1 MAEKAADS
9 EFENLEALE
18 KTFQKVLMEVMADKS
33 LDAFRAEYERL
44 HDALI
49 HCHKCNTEL
58 INRVKAMNEEIITNS
73 SKVKSVLKL
82 SHDDQ
87 KTIAK
92 LRFEIDKS
100 WRMVEI
106 AQDREEKTKYIIE
119 DLKVEAAKLQK
130 LIETEGPTVFG
141 PQPTSDELKCDVQEL
156 HREMQMYV
164 DQIGVL
170 TRDIADG
177 KTKREQDLARIE
189 SLKRE
194 HESMSGDLVEQGN
207 VRGAV
212 DNECMEMM
220 KEVMELKQR
229 AQDAQNEIEENEHR
243 KRCEKEKIKDLEWR
257 IGIEQKTLKEAEDA
271 KLGQQGRM
279 RLTAKRL
286 EDAKKQRERSHKAVM
301 ETSANIEEITKQIGE
316 LEKELAA
323 VTSEG
328 EEIQGVLDAMVKQR
342 EAVGAEMEQARKQV
356 MELRNQM
363 GDLSRDMVRSE
374 ADVAATTAAV
384 DNLQKKKAKTRK
396 SVLDERKK
404 TKMVRDQGGDVLN
417 DILGTKRVAHKQR
430 QTIAQLTQESNRYQ
444 RQMGEGRSNEFA
456 MRADKKFKDKE
467 NSNLTKSLQAT
478 QKQIGKQKLMTDIA
492 MQQRDMVVNEIKDV
506 QVEGSQV
513 EEQNR
518 ALATEIKDLKERMRD
533 KDQECI
539 EIHLQRQNLKKVIKQ
554 LRSDVA
560 SWQEKLLKAQD
571 EQSTLE
577 NKVVKSRYVSD
588 VAARDVQ
595 SLRRDNTQL
604 ESGIRT
610 LELTMHKKIDECSA
624 LRKKS
629 AVLCSTISGGERT
642 YNLKTKQIQDLFGE
656 LQMELAK
663 QEKMKVETHHSQML
677 KQECIRLERQTVV
690 AQARTR
696 AMEEE
701 LDKPRYVHRWKFLES
716 TAPDVFQMIQM
727 TNSLRNQ
734 YMVKAATLQR
744 VQEILQ
750 RTQQDAD
757 RAIRL
762 VGTITSE
769 ERDEAVKFYTKAL
782 QRKARQMEQISSRI
796 SGQQNYVSD
805 SKQNVEM
812 LKTQIRDIKGQY
824 YVDKKASE
832 DLRSR
837 SQVVRRSEDK
847 KAVLNATRFV
857 GGGFALPG
865 SSTLRS
871 SLSEAPKPL
880 AGTLVTPSVVV
891 PKVARNGKRSKLL
904 GGWNAKRKP
913 LNQYVKPTVDVK
925 D

>member
-9 EFENLEALE
+9 DFENLEALE

-58 INRVKAMNEEIITNS
+58 INHVKAMNEEIITNS

-87 KTIAK
+87 KTISS
-92 LRFEIDKS
+92 LQFEIDKA

-106 AQDREEKTKYIIE
+106 AEEREEKTKYIIE
-119 DLKVEAAKLQK
+119 DLKVEAAKLAR
-130 LIETEGPTVFG
+130 LIETEGATVFG
-141 PQPTSDELKCDVQEL
+141 PQPTSDELKRDVQEL
-156 HREMQMYV
+156 NREMQMYR

-170 TRDIADG
+170 THDIAEG
-177 KTKREQDLARIE
+177 RTKRERDLARIDA
-189 SLKRE
+189 LKRE

-212 DNECMEMM
+212 DSECMDMM

-229 AQDAQNEIEENEHR
+229 ARDAQNEIEENEHR
-243 KRCEKEKIKDLEWR
+243 KRCGKEKIADLEWR
-257 IGIEQKTLKEAEDA
+257 VGIEQKTVKEAEDA
-271 KLGQQGRM
+271 KLSQQGRM

-286 EDAKKQRERSHKAVM
+286 EDARKQRERSHKAVM
-301 ETSANIEEITKQIGE
+301 ETSANIEEIAKQIEE
-316 LEKELAA
+316 LNKELAA

-356 MELRNQM
+356 MGLRNTM
-363 GDLSRDMVRSE
+363 GDLTRDMVRSE
-374 ADVAATTAAV
+374 ADVAASTVAV

-396 SVLDERKK
+396 SVLDEKKK
-404 TKMVRDQGGDVLN
+404 TKMVKDQGGDVLN

-444 RQMGEGRSNEFA
+444 RQTGEGRSNEFA

-492 MQQRDMVVNEIKDV
+492 MQQRDMVLNEIKDM
-506 QVEGSQV
+506 QKECSTV

-518 ALATEIKDLKERMRD
+518 ALASEIKDLKETMRD

-539 EIHLQRQNLKKVIKQ
+539 QIHLQKQNVKKIIKQ

-560 SWQEKLLKAQD
+560 CWQEKVSKAQD

-577 NKVVKSRYVSD
+577 NKVVKSRYVND

-595 SLRRDNTQL
+595 SLKRENSQL

-610 LELTMHKKIDECSA
+610 LELAMHKRIDECNA
-624 LRKKS
+624 LRKKGS
-629 AVLCSTISGGERT
+629 VICSTISAGERT
-642 YNLKTKQIQDLFGE
+642 YTLKAKQIQDLFSE

-663 QEKMKVETHHSQML
+663 QEKMKGETHHSQML
-677 KQECIRLERQTVV
+677 KLECLRLERQTII
-690 AQARTR
+690 AQARNR

-701 LDKPRYVHRWKFLES
+701 LEKPRYIHRWKFLEN
-716 TAPDVFQMIQM
+716 TNPYVFQMIQM
-727 TNSLRNQ
+727 TNSLRNK

-782 QRKARQMEQISSRI
+782 QRKARQVEAISSRI

-812 LKTQIRDIKGQY
+812 LKTQIRDLKGQY
-824 YVDKKASE
+824 YIDKKASD

-871 SLSEAPKPL
+871 SLSESPKPL

-891 PKVARNGKRSKLL
+891 PKIARNGKKSKLL
-904 GGWNAKRKP
+904 GGWNSKRKP
-913 LNQYVKPTVDVK
+913 LNQFVKPTVDVK
-925 D
+925 E